1 MAALVKHVSKKP
13 LRMACESVQLDQ
25 GASSRTQV
33 FGTIMPLHMELNPN
47 HIVVKVDF
55 RNANSRIERRG
66 IALEFENGPLPA
78 FMLRYKGPSSNPSP
92 MSDSVANQG
101 HLFLNQLVVKYGP
114 IGTKYP
120 NPGSS

>member
-1 MAALVKHVSKKP
+1 MAALVKHVSKGP

-55 RNANSRIERRG
+55 RNAFSRTERRG
-66 IALEFENGPLPA
+66 ITLEFENGPLPA
-78 FMLRYKGPSSNPSP
+78 FMLRYRESEFQPKST
-92 MSDSVANQG
+92 V
-101 HLFLNQLVVKYGP
+101 
-114 IGTKYP
+114 
-120 NPGSS
+120 